1 MSKFDSDVE
10 RFAKHKDARRLLVAL
25 SGGVDS
31 VSLLHKLCELR
42 THYDL
47 SIAALHVDHQIQTES
62 EHWMRHCQAQCDQLK
77 VPLKTVKLNLQDSGH
92 GPEAA
97 ARQAR
102 YDWFQSQISPADV
115 LVMAHHMGDQVE
127 TVLLRLFRGS
137 GLLGLGAMHEI
148 RQFGLGWI
156 ARPLLGV
163 SKEEIIAYAKKNDL
177 RYIEDPSNLD
187 THIDRNFVR
196 HEILPLIRSR
206 WPSVDQTIFRS
217 SGHLKTIQS
226 SLDKGAQV
234 DLKMFLCLSTGT
246 LLGDYGCVKISDL
259 ISLDQTRIVDV
270 LRYWI
275 RCEGLTLPSTGKMNE
290 LIRQVFEKDSRGRGG
305 IRWKE
310 GEFRA
315 YRGFLYLL
323 PVQPKLCSP
332 ATQRWRGL
340 DTVCIKEVEVALSV
354 RRRTGSGIKLSFI
367 KNAQFILDWQ
377 HKVRVIHPSRSRH
390 NRTIKNLFQESGIPP
405 WERFRLPY
413 VYLGDDL
420 VCIPGL
426 AVEKAYAAS
435 GTEIGLEIY
444 ISGTQ
449 SDQLDWD

>member
-1 MSKFDSDVE
+1 VSKLDTEVE
-10 RFAKHKDARRLLVAL
+10 RFVKHKNARRLMVAL

-31 VSLLHKLCELR
+31 VSLLYKLCELR

-47 SIAALHVDHQIQTES
+47 SIAALHVDHQIQPES
-62 EHWMRHCQAQCDQLK
+62 EQWMKHCQAQCDELK
-77 VPLKTVKLNLQDSGH
+77 VPLKTIKLNLQDSGH
-92 GPEAA
+92 GQEAA

-102 YDWFQSQISPADV
+102 YDWFHSQITPADV
-115 LVMAHHMGDQVE
+115 LVLAHHMGDQIE

-148 RQFGLGWI
+148 RQFGLGWM

-163 SKEEIIAYAKKNDL
+163 SKEEIIAYAKQMDL

-187 THIDRNFVR
+187 TYIDRNFVR
-196 HEILPLIRSR
+196 HEVLPLIRLR

-217 SGHLKTIQS
+217 SDHLKTIQS

-234 DLKMFLCLSTGT
+234 DLKMFLCLSKPT
-246 LLGDYGCVKISDL
+246 LLGDYGCIRIGDL
-259 ISLDQTRIVDV
+259 INLDQTRIVDL

-290 LIRQVFEKDSRGRGG
+290 LMRQVFGNETMGRGG

-323 PVQPKLCSP
+323 PVQPKLCNP
-332 ATQRWRGL
+332 VTQHWQGL
-340 DTVCIKEVEVALSV
+340 DALRIKEVEVALSV
-354 RRRTGSGIKLSFI
+354 RRRRGSGIRVSFI
-367 KNAQFILDWQ
+367 KNSPFILDWQ
-377 HKVRVIHPSRSRH
+377 HKARVIRPSRSRH
-390 NRTIKNLFQESGIPP
+390 NRTIKNLFQESGIPS
-405 WERFRLPY
+405 WERCRLPY

-435 GTEIGLEIY
+435 GTEIGLEIT

-449 SDQLDWD
+449 TGHLD

>member
-1 MSKFDSDVE
+1 MSKLDTEVE
-10 RFAKHKDARRLLVAL
+10 RFVKHKNARRLLVAL

-47 SIAALHVDHQIQTES
+47 SIAALHVDHQIQPES
-62 EHWMRHCQAQCDQLK
+62 EQWMKHCQAQCDELK
-77 VPLKTVKLNLQDSGH
+77 VPLKTIKLNLQDSGH
-92 GPEAA
+92 GQEAA

-102 YDWFQSQISPADV
+102 YDWFHSQITPADV
-115 LVMAHHMGDQVE
+115 LVLAHHMGDQIE

-148 RQFGLGWI
+148 RQFGLGWM

-163 SKEEIIAYAKKNDL
+163 SKEEIIAYARKKDL

-187 THIDRNFVR
+187 TYIDRNFVR
-196 HEILPLIRSR
+196 HEVLPLIRLR

-217 SGHLKTIQS
+217 SDHLKTIQS

-234 DLKMFLCLSTGT
+234 DLKMFLCLSKPT
-246 LLGDYGCVKISDL
+246 LLGDYGCIRIGDL
-259 ISLDQTRIVDV
+259 INLDQTRIVDV

-290 LIRQVFEKDSRGRGG
+290 LMRQVFGNETMGRGG

-323 PVQPKLCSP
+323 PVQPKLCNP
-332 ATQRWRGL
+332 ATQHWQGL
-340 DTVCIKEVEVALSV
+340 DALRIKEVGVALSV
-354 RRRTGSGIKLSFI
+354 RRRRGSGIRVSFI
-367 KNAQFILDWQ
+367 KNSPFILDWQ
-377 HKVRVIHPSRSRH
+377 HKARVIRPSRSRH
-390 NRTIKNLFQESGIPP
+390 NRTIKNLFQESGIPS
-405 WERFRLPY
+405 WERCRLPY

-435 GTEIGLEIY
+435 GTEIGLEIT
-444 ISGTQ
+444 ISGTPTGH
-449 SDQLDWD
+449 LD

>member
-1 MSKFDSDVE
+1 MSKLDTEVE
-10 RFAKHKDARRLLVAL
+10 RFVKHKNARRLMVAL

-31 VSLLHKLCELR
+31 VSLLYKLCELR

-47 SIAALHVDHQIQTES
+47 SIAALHVDHQIQPES
-62 EHWMRHCQAQCDQLK
+62 EQWMKHCQAQCDELK
-77 VPLKTVKLNLQDSGH
+77 VPLKTIKLNLQDSGH
-92 GPEAA
+92 GQEAA

-102 YDWFQSQISPADV
+102 YDWFHSQITPADV
-115 LVMAHHMGDQVE
+115 LVLAHHMGDQIE

-148 RQFGLGWI
+148 RQFGLGWM

-163 SKEEIIAYAKKNDL
+163 SKEEIIAYARKMDL

-187 THIDRNFVR
+187 TYIDRNFVR
-196 HEILPLIRSR
+196 HEVLPLIRLR

-217 SGHLKTIQS
+217 SDHLKTIQS

-234 DLKMFLCLSTGT
+234 DLKMFLCLSKPT
-246 LLGDYGCVKISDL
+246 LLGDYGCIRIGDL
-259 ISLDQTRIVDV
+259 INLDQTRIVDI

-290 LIRQVFEKDSRGRGG
+290 LMRQVFGNETMGRGG

-323 PVQPKLCSP
+323 PVQPKLCNP
-332 ATQRWRGL
+332 VTQHWQGL
-340 DTVCIKEVEVALSV
+340 DALRIKEVEVALSV
-354 RRRTGSGIKLSFI
+354 RRRRGSGIRGSFI
-367 KNAQFILDWQ
+367 KNSPFILDWQ
-377 HKVRVIHPSRSRH
+377 HKARVIRPSRSRH
-390 NRTIKNLFQESGIPP
+390 NRTIKNLFQESGIPS
-405 WERFRLPY
+405 WERCRLPY

-435 GTEIGLEIY
+435 GTEIGLEIT

-449 SDQLDWD
+449 TGHLD

>member
-1 MSKFDSDVE
+1 MSKLDTEVE
-10 RFAKHKDARRLLVAL
+10 RFVKHKNARRLLVAL

-47 SIAALHVDHQIQTES
+47 SIAALHVDHQIQPES
-62 EHWMRHCQAQCDQLK
+62 EQWMKHCQAQCDELK
-77 VPLKTVKLNLQDSGH
+77 VPLKTIKLNLQDSGH
-92 GPEAA
+92 GQEAA

-102 YDWFQSQISPADV
+102 YDWFHSQITPADV
-115 LVMAHHMGDQVE
+115 LVLAHHMGDQIE

-148 RQFGLGWI
+148 RQFGLGWM

-163 SKEEIIAYAKKNDL
+163 SKEEIIAYARKKDL

-187 THIDRNFVR
+187 TYIDRNFLR
-196 HEILPLIRSR
+196 HEILPLIRLR

-217 SGHLKTIQS
+217 SDHLKTIQS

-234 DLKMFLCLSTGT
+234 DLKMFLCLSKPT
-246 LLGDYGCVKISDL
+246 LLGDYGCIRIGDL
-259 ISLDQTRIVDV
+259 INLDQTRIVDV

-290 LIRQVFEKDSRGRGG
+290 LMRQVFGNETMGRGG

-323 PVQPKLCSP
+323 PVQPKLCNP
-332 ATQRWRGL
+332 ATQHWQGL
-340 DTVCIKEVEVALSV
+340 DALRIKEVGVALSV
-354 RRRTGSGIKLSFI
+354 RRRRGSGIRVSFI
-367 KNAQFILDWQ
+367 KNSPFILDWQ
-377 HKVRVIHPSRSRH
+377 HKARVIRPSRSRH
-390 NRTIKNLFQESGIPP
+390 NRTIKNLFQESGIPS
-405 WERFRLPY
+405 WERCRLPY

-435 GTEIGLEIY
+435 DTEIGLEIT

-449 SDQLDWD
+449 TGHLD

>member
-1 MSKFDSDVE
+1 VSKLDTEVE
-10 RFAKHKDARRLLVAL
+10 RFVKHKNARRLLVAL

-47 SIAALHVDHQIQTES
+47 SVAALHVDHQIQPES
-62 EHWMRHCQAQCDQLK
+62 EQWMKHCQAQCDELK

-92 GPEAA
+92 GQEAA

-102 YDWFQSQISPADV
+102 YDWFHSQITPADV
-115 LVMAHHMGDQVE
+115 LVLAHHMGDQIE

-148 RQFGLGWI
+148 RQFGLGWM

-163 SKEEIIAYAKKNDL
+163 SKEEIIAYARKKDL

-187 THIDRNFVR
+187 TYIDRNFVR
-196 HEILPLIRSR
+196 HEVLPLIRLR

-217 SGHLKTIQS
+217 SDHLKTIQS

-234 DLKMFLCLSTGT
+234 DLKMFLCLSKPT
-246 LLGDYGCVKISDL
+246 LLGDSGCIRIGDL
-259 ISLDQTRIVDV
+259 INLDQTRIVDV

-290 LIRQVFEKDSRGRGG
+290 LMRQVFGNETMGRGG

-323 PVQPKLCSP
+323 PVQPKLCNP
-332 ATQRWRGL
+332 ATQHWQGL
-340 DTVCIKEVEVALSV
+340 DAVSIKEVGVALSV
-354 RRRTGSGIKLSFI
+354 CRRRGSGIRVSFI
-367 KNAQFILDWQ
+367 KNAPFILDWQ
-377 HKVRVIHPSRSRH
+377 HRARVIRPSRSHH
-390 NRTIKNLFQESGIPP
+390 NRTIKNLFQESGIPS
-405 WERFRLPY
+405 WERCRLPY

-435 GTEIGLEIY
+435 GTEIGLEIT

-449 SDQLDWD
+449 TGHLD

>member
-1 MSKFDSDVE
+1 MSKLDTEVE
-10 RFAKHKDARRLLVAL
+10 RFVKHKNARRLLVAL

-31 VSLLHKLCELR
+31 VSLLYKLCELR

-47 SIAALHVDHQIQTES
+47 SIAALHVDHQIQPES
-62 EHWMRHCQAQCDQLK
+62 EQWMKHCQAQCDELK
-77 VPLKTVKLNLQDSGH
+77 VPLKTIKLNLQDSGH
-92 GPEAA
+92 GQEAA

-102 YDWFQSQISPADV
+102 YDWFHSQITPADV
-115 LVMAHHMGDQVE
+115 LVLAHHMGDQIE

-148 RQFGLGWI
+148 RQFGLGWM

-163 SKEEIIAYAKKNDL
+163 SKEEIIAYAKQMDL

-187 THIDRNFVR
+187 TYIDRNFVR
-196 HEILPLIRSR
+196 HEVLPLIRLR
-206 WPSVDQTIFRS
+206 WPSVDQTIFRCS
-217 SGHLKTIQS
+217 DHLKTIQS

-234 DLKMFLCLSTGT
+234 DLKMFLCLSKPT
-246 LLGDYGCVKISDL
+246 LLGDYGCIRIGDL
-259 ISLDQTRIVDV
+259 INLDQTRIVDV

-275 RCEGLTLPSTGKMNE
+275 RREGLTLPSTGKMNE
-290 LIRQVFEKDSRGRGG
+290 LMRQVFGNETMGRGG

-323 PVQPKLCSP
+323 PVQPKLCNP
-332 ATQRWRGL
+332 VTQHWQGL
-340 DTVCIKEVEVALSV
+340 DALRIKEVEVALSV
-354 RRRTGSGIKLSFI
+354 RRRRGSGIRVSFI
-367 KNAQFILDWQ
+367 KNSPFILDWQ
-377 HKVRVIHPSRSRH
+377 HKARVIRPSRSRH
-390 NRTIKNLFQESGIPP
+390 NRTIKNLFQESGIPS
-405 WERFRLPY
+405 WERCRLPY

-435 GTEIGLEIY
+435 GTEIGLEIT

-449 SDQLDWD
+449 TGHLD

>member
-1 MSKFDSDVE
+1 MSKLDTEVE
-10 RFAKHKDARRLLVAL
+10 RFVKHKNARRLLVAL

-31 VSLLHKLCELR
+31 VSLLYKLCELR

-47 SIAALHVDHQIQTES
+47 SIAALHVDHQIQPES
-62 EHWMRHCQAQCDQLK
+62 EQWMKHCQAQCDELK
-77 VPLKTVKLNLQDSGH
+77 VPLKTIKLNLQDSGH
-92 GPEAA
+92 GQEAA

-102 YDWFQSQISPADV
+102 YDWFHSQITPADV
-115 LVMAHHMGDQVE
+115 LVLAHHMGDQIE

-148 RQFGLGWI
+148 RQFGLGWM

-163 SKEEIIAYAKKNDL
+163 SKEEIIAYAKQMDL

-187 THIDRNFVR
+187 TYIDRNFVR
-196 HEILPLIRSR
+196 HEVLPLIRLR

-217 SGHLKTIQS
+217 SDHLKTIQS

-234 DLKMFLCLSTGT
+234 DLKMFLCLSKPT
-246 LLGDYGCVKISDL
+246 LLGDYGCIRIGDL
-259 ISLDQTRIVDV
+259 INLDQTRIVDV

-290 LIRQVFEKDSRGRGG
+290 LMRQVFGNETMGRGG

-323 PVQPKLCSP
+323 PVQPKLCNP
-332 ATQRWRGL
+332 VTQHWQGL
-340 DTVCIKEVEVALSV
+340 DALRIKEVEVALSV
-354 RRRTGSGIKLSFI
+354 RRRRGSGIRASFI
-367 KNAQFILDWQ
+367 KNSPFILDWQ
-377 HKVRVIHPSRSRH
+377 HKARVIRPSRSRH
-390 NRTIKNLFQESGIPP
+390 NRTIKNLFQESGIPS
-405 WERFRLPY
+405 WERCRLPY

-435 GTEIGLEIY
+435 GTEIGLEIT

-449 SDQLDWD
+449 TGHLD

>member
-1 MSKFDSDVE
+1 MSKLDTEVE
-10 RFAKHKDARRLLVAL
+10 RFVKHKNARRLLVAL

-31 VSLLHKLCELR
+31 VSLLYKLCELR

-47 SIAALHVDHQIQTES
+47 SIAALHVDHQIQPES
-62 EHWMRHCQAQCDQLK
+62 EQWMKHCQAQCDELK
-77 VPLKTVKLNLQDSGH
+77 VPLKTIKLNLQDSGH
-92 GPEAA
+92 GQEAA

-102 YDWFQSQISPADV
+102 YDWFHSQITPADV
-115 LVMAHHMGDQVE
+115 LVLAHHMGDQIE

-148 RQFGLGWI
+148 RQFGLGWM

-163 SKEEIIAYAKKNDL
+163 SKEEIIAYARKMDL

-187 THIDRNFVR
+187 TYIDRNFVR
-196 HEILPLIRSR
+196 HEVLPLIRLR

-217 SGHLKTIQS
+217 SDHLKTIQS

-234 DLKMFLCLSTGT
+234 DLKMFLCLSKPT
-246 LLGDYGCVKISDL
+246 LLGDYGCIRIDDL
-259 ISLDQTRIVDV
+259 INLDQTRIVDV

-290 LIRQVFEKDSRGRGG
+290 LMRQVFGNETMGRGG

-323 PVQPKLCSP
+323 PVQPKLCNP
-332 ATQRWRGL
+332 VTQHWQGL
-340 DTVCIKEVEVALSV
+340 DALRIKEVEVALSV
-354 RRRTGSGIKLSFI
+354 RRRRGSGIRVSFI
-367 KNAQFILDWQ
+367 KNSPFILDWQ
-377 HKVRVIHPSRSRH
+377 HKARVIRPSRSRH
-390 NRTIKNLFQESGIPP
+390 NRTIKNLFQESGIPS
-405 WERFRLPY
+405 WERCRLPY

-435 GTEIGLEIY
+435 GTEIGLEIT

-449 SDQLDWD
+449 TGHLD